1 MSQLID
7 EQIEENLR
15 FCEELLKRN
24 PGFVPVEEEWGG
36 DVYKSPL
43 QDNAVASAVTPPL
56 SPQIDTPPVAKTPL
70 RDSGVASAAK
80 PPLSPKIEPLPRVAE
95 PPSPAAE
102 SVVVI
107 PAASGMDLL
116 KEEPEQR
123 EHRSI
128 LRTVAS
134 FLICTVIAFLLG
146 ILITKFVANHTMV
159 DGSSMEPALQNG
171 DNLIVEKIS
180 YLTGKPDRFDII
192 VFKQNEN
199 TCYIKRV
206 VGLPGERIQIQNG
219 KTYVNGK
226 PIYDAFGDG
235 DMDDGG
241 IASKEITL
249 GQDEYFVLGDNRD
262 GSEDSRNEKVG
273 PVKAEQIEGRAW
285 FRITPLQHFG
295 ILE

>member
-7 EQIEENLR
+7 EQIEENVR

-36 DVYKSPL
+36 DAYEPPL
-43 QDNAVASAVTPPL
+43 QDSDIASAVKPLDIPKMETPP
-56 SPQIDTPPVAKTPL
+56 PV
-70 RDSGVASAAK
+70 V
-80 PPLSPKIEPLPRVAE
+80 E
-95 PPSPAAE
+95 PPSPIAE
-102 SVVVI
+102 PVAVI

-116 KEEPEQR
+116 KEKPEHPEQR
-123 EHRSI
+123 SI
-128 LRTVAS
+128 FKTVAS
-134 FLICTVIAFLLG
+134 FLICTAIAFLLG

-180 YLTGKPDRFDII
+180 YLAGDPERFDII

-199 TCYIKRV
+199 TRYIKRV

-273 PVKAEQIEGRAW
+273 PVKAEQIVGRAW

-295 ILE
+295 VLE

>member
-7 EQIEENLR
+7 EQIEENVR

-36 DVYKSPL
+36 DAYESPL
-43 QDNAVASAVTPPL
+43 QDS
-56 SPQIDTPPVAKTPL
+56 D
-70 RDSGVASAAK
+70 VASAAK
-80 PPLSPKIEPLPRVAE
+80 PPLSPKIETPPAAEPPHQHSDVAE
-95 PPSPAAE
+95 P
-102 SVVVI
+102 VVVI

-116 KEEPEQR
+116 KEEPEQP
-123 EHRSI
+123 EQRSI
-128 LRTVAS
+128 LKTVAS
-134 FLICTVIAFLLG
+134 FLICTAIAFLLG

-180 YLTGKPDRFDII
+180 YLAGDPDRFDII

-262 GSEDSRNEKVG
+262 GSEDSRSEKVG

-285 FRITPLQHFG
+285 FRITPLQNFG

>member
-7 EQIEENLR
+7 EQIEENVR

-36 DVYKSPL
+36 DAHETPPVVKTPL
-43 QDNAVASAVTPPL
+43 QDSGIASAV
-56 SPQIDTPPVAKTPL
+56 
-70 RDSGVASAAK
+70 K
-80 PPLSPKIEPLPRVAE
+80 PPLSPKIETPPPVAKTPPVAE
-95 PPSPAAE
+95 P
-102 SVVVI
+102 VVVI

-116 KEEPEQR
+116 KEEPEQS
-123 EHRSI
+123 EQRSVFK
-128 LRTVAS
+128 TVAS
-134 FLICTVIAFLLG
+134 FLICTAIAFLLG

-180 YLTGKPDRFDII
+180 YLAGDPDRFDII

-262 GSEDSRNEKVG
+262 GSEDSRSEKVG

-285 FRITPLQHFG
+285 FRITPLQNFG

>member
-7 EQIEENLR
+7 EQIEENVR

-36 DVYKSPL
+36 DAYEPPL
-43 QDNAVASAVTPPL
+43 QDSD
-56 SPQIDTPPVAKTPL
+56 I
-70 RDSGVASAAK
+70 ASAAK
-80 PPLSPKIEPLPRVAE
+80 PPQTPKIETPPVVETPLQDSDVASAVKPPRTPKIETPPPVAE
-95 PPSPAAE
+95 PVA
-102 SVVVI
+102 VI

-116 KEEPEQR
+116 KEKPEHPEQR
-123 EHRSI
+123 SI
-128 LRTVAS
+128 FKTVAS
-134 FLICTVIAFLLG
+134 FLICTAIAFLLG

-180 YLTGKPDRFDII
+180 YLAGDPERFDII

-199 TCYIKRV
+199 TRYIKRV

-241 IASKEITL
+241 TASKEITL

-273 PVKAEQIEGRAW
+273 PVKAEQIVGRAW

-295 ILE
+295 VLE